1 MSNPFVYLGVDIAG
15 ADNTW
20 VAGLARTEAG
30 LALALPPGQM
40 MLQEIVAYCQREQ
53 VLAVGIDGQLSMAT
67 SDERGFRPSD
77 HELRS
82 LLPAQNRNWVASFNS
97 LMAVPLRSMLLA
109 ERLAPEVGTLL
120 EVHPRASLWF
130 ALGADRPVAV
140 RHYKKHPDATSHV
153 AALWAGWAERFAIHA
168 ETAPLTDG
176 GLDALVCAT
185 LAYLYHHRPESLLH
199 LRHPAPYKTGFG
211 PFYVLRSESL

>member
-20 VAGLARTEAG
+20 VAGLARTDMG
-30 LALALPPGQM
+30 LMMALPPGQM
-40 MLQEIVAYCQREQ
+40 TLEEIVAFCQREQ

-67 SDERGFRPSD
+67 SDERGFRDPD
-77 HELRS
+77 FELRA
-82 LLPAQNRNWVASFNS
+82 LLPAPNRNWVASFNS
-97 LMAVPLRSMLLA
+97 LMAVPMRSMLLA
-109 ERLAPEVGTLL
+109 ERLAPDVGTLL

-140 RHYKKHPDATSHV
+140 RHYKKHPDAPAHIAT
-153 AALWAGWAERFAIHA
+153 LWAGWAERFAIQGA
-168 ETAPLTDG
+168 APTSDG

-185 LAYLYHHRPESLLH
+185 LAFLYHQQPESLLH
-199 LRHPAPYKTGFG
+199 LRHPAAHKSGFG
-211 PFYVLRSESL
+211 PFYVLRPDLL